1 MSVAH
6 LLPDFGASRSVVEA
20 ETQAAADIE
29 GLKLEAFESGY
40 KAGWDDSVSAQ
51 NDESARVS
59 AELARNL
66 HDLSFTY
73 HEARSQ
79 LLTSLRPLLTQMV
92 EMVLPELGHRTLA
105 ARVAAEL
112 EAAADRAT
120 GVRVRLLAAEETLP
134 ALERLADQDF
144 GFPLAIVADPGLGP
158 GQVMLRFADEERQI
172 DMDALLSGIRAALDD
187 HFDDHLQ
194 ESAHG

>member
-6 LLPDFGASRSVVEA
+6 LLPDFAASHPAVEA
-20 ETQAAADIE
+20 EPHATTDVEA
-29 GLKLEAFESGY
+29 LKLEAFENGY
-40 KAGWDDSVSAQ
+40 KTGWDASVSAQ
-51 NDESARVS
+51 NDDSARLS
-59 AELARNL
+59 AEFARNL

-105 ARVAAEL
+105 DRVAAEL
-112 EAAADRAT
+112 AAAADAAT
-120 GVRVRLLAAEETLP
+120 EARVRLLAAEETLP

-144 GFPLAIVADPGLGP
+144 GFPLAIVADPELGP
-158 GQVMLRFADEERQI
+158 GQVMLKFANEERQI
-172 DMDALLSGIRAALDD
+172 DMDALLSGIRAALDA
-187 HFDDHLQ
+187 HFEEDLQ